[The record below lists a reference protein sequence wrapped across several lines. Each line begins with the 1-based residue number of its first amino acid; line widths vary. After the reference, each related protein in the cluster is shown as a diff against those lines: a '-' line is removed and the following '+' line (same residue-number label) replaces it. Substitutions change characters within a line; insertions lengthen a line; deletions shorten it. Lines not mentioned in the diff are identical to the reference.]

1 MIWALLAAHVVVAA
15 AVPAFAQRAGGR
27 ASLWLAGAPMAATAI
42 WAWTQLGTTTTTS
55 VGVEWV
61 TGLDLEFAFRV
72 DAMGAMLAVL
82 VSGIGALVCVYASGY
97 FSASAVG
104 VGRFAATL
112 LAFSTAMLGLVWAET
127 VWTLFVFWELTSVTS
142 FLLVGFKN
150 TDPVARTAARR
161 ALVITAS
168 GGLVLLAGFVLFV
181 DAAGSARIT
190 DLTALSGGQATAA
203 GVLVIIAAATK
214 SAQVPFHVWLPGAMA
229 APTPVSAYLHSAT
242 MVKAGVILIA
252 LLAPALRDTD
262 AWKPLG
268 LTFGIITIVWGA
280 IGALRHVDAKLIL
293 AWGTVSQLG
302 LLVTLLAV
310 GTGKAT
316 FAAISILVAHAV
328 FKAALFMVVGD
339 IDVRTGTRDINQLHG
354 LARSMP
360 IAFVV
365 SVLAGAS
372 MAGVPPMVG
381 FPAKEAAVEAVL
393 GLSGFDQF
401 IVGLGVLGGS
411 VLTVAYTVRLLLGVF
426 SPAGT
431 GHEPTEVAPRR
442 WAMSGPEI
450 VLGAAS
456 LLGFVFLTWMTDV
469 VVRPASVLVQQSS
482 EVYSLIRWPGL
493 KDAFV
498 ISCIIIALGVVLGW
512 LLHRRRVLDGP
523 IPRGAYGVDL
533 GIDSIVVLA
542 RRVAATVQHGSLP
555 AYLATTVLVLLAA
568 ITPFYAEVD
577 FDVLYRWDNATQ
589 AALVVLVVAA
599 SIAATIIRT
608 RLAAAM
614 VLGAVGFGVAGL
626 FFGQGAPDLVLT
638 QLLVETVI
646 VVGFVVGLGALRR
659 RFPAVSRPW
668 LAWRIIASLCVGLV
682 VAVALAASASDRTG
696 TPPIEELTEGA
707 VNEGGGNNV
716 VNVIL
721 TDIRALD
728 TLGEVV
734 VLIVVALGIVA
745 LAKIRRDEE
754 ASGLDAH
761 PIDESDDERLLTED
775 VTT

>member
-1 MIWALLAAHVVVAA
+1 MIWALLAAHAVVVAA
-15 AVPAFAQRAGGR
+15 VPPFAARFGGR
-27 ASLWLAGAPMAATAI
+27 PALWFAGAPMAATAI

-61 TGLDLEFAFRV
+61 AGLDLEFAFRV

-82 VSGIGALVCVYASGY
+82 VSGIGALVCIYASGY
-97 FSASAVG
+97 FSATAAG

-190 DLTALSGGQATAA
+190 DLSVLSGGQATAA

-252 LLAPALRDTD
+252 LLAPALRDTA

-310 GTGKAT
+310 GEGKAT

-365 SVLAGAS
+365 AVLAGAS
-372 MAGVPPMVG
+372 MAGVPPMLG

-393 GLSGFDQF
+393 DLSGFDQF
-401 IVGLGVLGGS
+401 IVGVGVLGGS

-426 SPAGT
+426 SPAGASR
-431 GHEPTEVAPRR
+431 PATEVAPRR
-442 WAMSGPEI
+442 WAMSAPEI

-456 LLGFVFLTWMTDV
+456 L
-469 VVRPASVLVQQSS
+469 RSVLSS
-482 EVYSLIRWPGL
+482 SPG
-493 KDAFV
+493 
-498 ISCIIIALGVVLGW
+498 
-512 LLHRRRVLDGP
+512 
-523 IPRGAYGVDL
+523 
-533 GIDSIVVLA
+533 
-542 RRVAATVQHGSLP
+542 
-555 AYLATTVLVLLAA
+555 
-568 ITPFYAEVD
+568 
-577 FDVLYRWDNATQ
+577 
-589 AALVVLVVAA
+589 
-599 SIAATIIRT
+599 
-608 RLAAAM
+608 
-614 VLGAVGFGVAGL
+614 
-626 FFGQGAPDLVLT
+626 
-638 QLLVETVI
+638 
-646 VVGFVVGLGALRR
+646 
-659 RFPAVSRPW
+659 
-668 LAWRIIASLCVGLV
+668 
-682 VAVALAASASDRTG
+682 
-696 TPPIEELTEGA
+696 
-707 VNEGGGNNV
+707 
-716 VNVIL
+716 
-721 TDIRALD
+721 
-728 TLGEVV
+728 
-734 VLIVVALGIVA
+734 
-745 LAKIRRDEE
+745 
-754 ASGLDAH
+754 
-761 PIDESDDERLLTED
+761 
-775 VTT
+775 